1 MLKRIIFLGLV
12 VFIQLYAFG
21 QSTLALKQG
30 DKYYH
35 DSSYYNAIINYE
47 IYLGMRA
54 APAYYAPYTNNK
66 KKKLI
71 EIDDVTDSKP
81 GSLKVF
87 YNLGQSYRMLNDYET
102 ADKWYSKV
110 LALGSP
116 DLPLT
121 RLWHAICLR
130 ALGHYPDAEKNLK
143 RFIKDN
149 GKPESKEYVDI
160 ANNELNNV
168 NFIRQQIETK
178 RPPAYAI
185 HKLRGDISQIEGA
198 YAPVVINDTLV
209 FTSTRI
215 IDTVNKASRI
225 NTHVNHLFYNTI
237 GNNDS
242 VVGKSSLLSFP
253 SKKVSNEGTPSFSPT
268 GKTFYFTRWEPVN
281 GNPKASIYFS
291 KRKNDSTWD
300 EPTKLCDKINVPGYN
315 AVQPFITDDGKYI
328 LYSSDRPDGL
338 GKYDIWAAPIDDTA
352 GIGEPFN
359 VKNVNTKEDDRAPF
373 YHTNTKTLVFSSN
386 GRVGMGGFDLYS
398 ATGDI
403 TALQTPVNLGAP
415 INSIKDDDYFFSADK
430 DSLMKKAFVSSDRK
444 SECCLE
450 IFSVERLPKKVFK
463 QRIDGLVSDCKTGVP
478 IPYASITVKNEIDT
492 TKSFK
497 MVTGTS
503 GLFLVNLNDSTSGL
517 VIKRKGYADRNQ
529 AFRYNP
535 EIYQDT
541 TFLIEVCLTKAK
553 KVYHKQHLS
562 ATIEDCA
569 TKKPLPKTIITLL
582 NSVDSTKNFV
592 MASSA
597 KGTFEVDLNDSID
610 GLWFEKTGYY
620 DKDVHFKLESD
631 SLESDTVYTKT
642 YCMELFDANTEK
654 IETPV
659 QITDKKITL
668 KMVDSINHSDS
679 VTVHFEFNKT
689 ELKDEAIAKL
699 DDILK
704 ILKAYPYIF
713 LELDISG
720 HTDSK
725 GSDAVNNR
733 IGRERAL
740 ACLDYLIQRGVNE
753 SRLKLKSHGKNEP
766 VAPNTINHKDNPEG
780 RAKNRRAIIKV
791 KATMVVPTTDKK

>member
-242 VVGKSSLLSFP
+242 VVGKIFFIEL
-253 SKKVSNEGTPSFSPT
+253 
-268 GKTFYFTRWEPVN
+268 
-281 GNPKASIYFS
+281 
-291 KRKNDSTWD
+291 
-300 EPTKLCDKINVPGYN
+300 
-315 AVQPFITDDGKYI
+315 PF
-328 LYSSDRPDGL
+328 
-338 GKYDIWAAPIDDTA
+338 
-352 GIGEPFN
+352 
-359 VKNVNTKEDDRAPF
+359 KE
-373 YHTNTKTLVFSSN
+373 
-386 GRVGMGGFDLYS
+386 
-398 ATGDI
+398 
-403 TALQTPVNLGAP
+403 
-415 INSIKDDDYFFSADK
+415 
-430 DSLMKKAFVSSDRK
+430 
-444 SECCLE
+444 
-450 IFSVERLPKKVFK
+450 
-463 QRIDGLVSDCKTGVP
+463 
-478 IPYASITVKNEIDT
+478 
-492 TKSFK
+492 SFK
-497 MVTGTS
+497 
-503 GLFLVNLNDSTSGL
+503 
-517 VIKRKGYADRNQ
+517 
-529 AFRYNP
+529 
-535 EIYQDT
+535 
-541 TFLIEVCLTKAK
+541 
-553 KVYHKQHLS
+553 
-562 ATIEDCA
+562 
-569 TKKPLPKTIITLL
+569 
-582 NSVDSTKNFV
+582 
-592 MASSA
+592 
-597 KGTFEVDLNDSID
+597 
-610 GLWFEKTGYY
+610 
-620 DKDVHFKLESD
+620 
-631 SLESDTVYTKT
+631 
-642 YCMELFDANTEK
+642 
-654 IETPV
+654 
-659 QITDKKITL
+659 
-668 KMVDSINHSDS
+668 
-679 VTVHFEFNKT
+679 
-689 ELKDEAIAKL
+689 
-699 DDILK
+699 
-704 ILKAYPYIF
+704 
-713 LELDISG
+713 
-720 HTDSK
+720 
-725 GSDAVNNR
+725 
-733 IGRERAL
+733 
-740 ACLDYLIQRGVNE
+740 
-753 SRLKLKSHGKNEP
+753 
-766 VAPNTINHKDNPEG
+766 
-780 RAKNRRAIIKV
+780 
-791 KATMVVPTTDKK
+791 